1 MSTATATKE
10 AIEGTEAMS
19 AQVTMIEALNRA
31 LGDAMKSDPKVLLFG
46 EDVADGEGGGVV
58 GISRGL
64 STRFGNERV
73 RSTPIAE
80 QAIIGAAIGA
90 SLSGWKPV
98 AEIMLMNFATVA
110 MDMLVNHAAKL
121 RFMSGGQTGVPIT
134 VRMMTGA
141 GIASGGQHADY
152 LEAWFAHVAGLKVV
166 APSTPEDAYGLM
178 RSCIDDPD
186 PCIFIENL
194 LLLGAKGPEP
204 ESGHRVP
211 LGKAAVRRE
220 GTDLTI
226 VTHSRMV
233 VESLGAADA
242 LAKEGISAEVIDL
255 RTIQPWDKAAVLGS
269 VRKTGRLMTV
279 HEAAKP
285 FGIGAEIAAVVNH
298 ELFGK
303 LKAPVYRL
311 GGAYCAVPFTRPLE
325 AAFAPDAARI
335 ADGARAMI
343 KQGGG
348 QNER

>member
-1 MSTATATKE
+1 MNTSTAKTETA
-10 AIEGTEAMS
+10 EGAATMS
-19 AQVTMIEALNRA
+19 AQITMVAALNRA
-31 LGDAMKSDPKVLLFG
+31 LGDALEADPKVLLFG

-80 QAIIGAAIGA
+80 QAIIGAAIGS
-90 SLSGWKPV
+90 SLNGWKPV
-98 AEIMLMNFATVA
+98 AEIMLMNFTTVA

-134 VRMMTGA
+134 VRTMTGA

-166 APSTPEDAYGLM
+166 APSNPQDAYGLL

-194 LLLGAKGPEP
+194 LLMGAKGAAP

-211 LGKAAVRRE
+211 LGKASIRRE
-220 GTDLTI
+220 GADLSI
-226 VTHSRMV
+226 VTYSRMV
-233 VESLGAADA
+233 IESLGAAEK
-242 LAKEGISAEVIDL
+242 LAGEGISAEVIDL
-255 RTIQPWDKAAVLGS
+255 RTIQPWDKPAVLES
-269 VRKTGRLMTV
+269 VRKTGRLMVV

-285 FGIGAEIAAVVNH
+285 FGIGAEIAAVVSH

-303 LKAPVYRL
+303 LKAPVFRM

-335 ADGARAMI
+335 ADGARAMM
-343 KQGGG
+343 KHG
-348 QNER
+348 